1 MDHSK
6 VQAGIKGGMGN
17 SQERLVLHP
26 DFEKVFFRNYSTKK
40 KRRRRSYSTELIYIL
55 TIWGY
60 KNSV

>member
-40 KRRRRSYSTELIYIL
+40 KKKKKKLFNWANIYIDYL
-55 TIWGY
+55 GI
-60 KNSV
+60 